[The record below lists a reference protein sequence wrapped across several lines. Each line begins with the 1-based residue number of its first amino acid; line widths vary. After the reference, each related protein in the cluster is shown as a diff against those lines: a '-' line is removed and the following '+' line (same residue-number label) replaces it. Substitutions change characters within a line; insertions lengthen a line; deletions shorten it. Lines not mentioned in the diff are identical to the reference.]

1 MARCVVGLRFISA
14 IVTINLTQVTAN
26 FMTQTKILSLIVV
39 ACLLGFAVAY
49 PKLRNYFLSG
59 VAGAGA
65 GTPPSNL
72 ALAASVSA

>member
-1 MARCVVGLRFISA
+1 
-14 IVTINLTQVTAN
+14 
-26 FMTQTKILSLIVV
+26 MTQTKILSLIVV